1 MVKTVD
7 EQRVARLLGDPSWL
21 DRPERFSLQRVPS
34 IRSKRPVCSVFWTLV
49 NELVNE
55 LTELDNR
62 SWEFVGDRF
71 GIAESYGYSEV
82 RFDVRVWIKRLR

>member
-1 MVKTVD
+1 MN
-7 EQRVARLLGDPSWL
+7 ELA
-21 DRPERFSLQRVPS
+21 
-34 IRSKRPVCSVFWTLV
+34 